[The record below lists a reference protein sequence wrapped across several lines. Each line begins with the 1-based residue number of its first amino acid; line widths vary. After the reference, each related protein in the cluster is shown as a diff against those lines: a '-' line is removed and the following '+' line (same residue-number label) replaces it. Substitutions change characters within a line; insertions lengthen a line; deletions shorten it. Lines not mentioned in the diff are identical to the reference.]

1 MPWKI
6 FAAATML
13 LELVLMAGTMCY
25 LLLVK
30 EANIKMGGT
39 IILGSLLLR
48 HLASRI
54 YSDRESHITGIKLPP
69 RAEWPWRLIIW
80 CLIALIL
87 IWWAPFPFK

>member
-1 MPWKI
+1 MAASCPNLTPEQRAALMPWGI
-6 FAAATML
+6 FAAATMI

-39 IILGSLLLR
+39 VILGSLLLR

-54 YSDRESHITGIKLPP
+54 YSDRESCITGIKPLPGS
-69 RAEWPWRLIIW
+69 EWSW
-80 CLIALIL
+80 
-87 IWWAPFPFK
+87 